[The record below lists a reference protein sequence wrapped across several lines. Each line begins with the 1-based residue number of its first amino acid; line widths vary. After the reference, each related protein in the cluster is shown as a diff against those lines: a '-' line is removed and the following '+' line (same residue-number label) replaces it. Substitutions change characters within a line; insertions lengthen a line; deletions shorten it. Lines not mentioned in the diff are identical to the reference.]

1 MNIFAVSD
9 GFTEEVW
16 WGRGGKKEE
25 GEGRRR
31 NDQSP
36 PCREDITLSASVILP
51 SAETLKLSIKSYDPK
66 PKSSQEDGK
75 ADRPKRIETTSQCQ
89 KN

>member
-1 MNIFAVSD
+1 MASLKRY
-9 GFTEEVW
+9 GEGE
-16 WGRGGKKEE
+16 GGGEKEE
-25 GEGRRR
+25 GKGRQR
-31 NDQSP
+31 NDRSP

-75 ADRPKRIETTSQCQ
+75 ADSPKGIETPSQC
-89 KN
+89 